1 MQTKRLAPLV
11 VAAAAL
17 MMLLAAITAVTM
29 SNGTEQRPAGLSVA
43 TPEPE
48 GADEWMY
55 LQRANADGSIPD
67 AAVNEAIAQ
76 STAMGKASLGSPSTD
91 QVWAEL
97 GPSNIGGR
105 VRDVAADPTTKDVV
119 YIATGSGGLWKSTN
133 GGAAFAPAWDSQLP
147 QSMGAVAVD
156 SKGVVWAGTGEVD
169 HGGGSAYYG
178 NGIYRSTDG
187 GATWT
192 NMGLREGDTIGQI
205 VIDPR
210 NDNRVFVAVM
220 GALHDRLPTRGLF
233 MTEDGGASWTR
244 VIVPASTNTGAIDV
258 SINKKNPDI
267 MLATTWD
274 KTRDEKSRIYGPHS
288 YLYRSTDGG
297 RTWANIHNAPLPQS
311 PTDPA
316 LQNPDT
322 LVGRMGV
329 DFSDSDENRAYLISS
344 TARGNFNG
352 FFTSIDAG
360 ATWTQVPQP
369 ANNPLQTQSGG
380 FAWWFGRVY
389 VDPVNPLHVFVAGVN
404 LAESSTGGTTWTT
417 SNAIHADQHGLEFDP
432 FTPGKVHL
440 GNDGGYYSSTQ
451 NGAARG
457 GWFKAPRL
465 PVTQFYAMD
474 VSVQNGKRVNAGSQ
488 DNGSLKSWALDNTIN
503 GDWVSLLGGDG
514 MMNRIDPT
522 NDRKYYACS
531 QNGGCRGFV
540 GTPDGQSGQTNFSM
554 AFPSADRKNWVTPI
568 EFGADPKFM
577 FGASQF
583 VYRMNTDPA
592 PPPGQPN
599 PAGLRQWQRIS
610 AMDLTE
616 GTEPR
621 APGFGTVTALGTTPA
636 DANLVYAGTDS
647 GLMWVSRNAMA
658 PAAEVT
664 WTKLESPAFP
674 DRWVTRITVDP
685 DNAKVAWATFS
696 GWRSGDGYPHIVMTS
711 DGGNTWSDIAGKK
724 IPQAPI
730 NDVIRHHSKP
740 KWLFIA
746 TDVGVYRT
754 TNLGK
759 TWLKVGANLP
769 LVPINDIDLPEGSN
783 TLYAATYGRSVWTTS
798 LDDIS

>member
-1 MQTKRLAPLV
+1 MRTRKFGLI
-11 VAAAAL
+11 VAAAAAL
-17 MMLLAAITAVTM
+17 IVLLAGTAAVTQ
-29 SNGTEQRPAGLSVA
+29 NDGAKQAPTAQSVV
-43 TPEPE
+43 TPDPV
-48 GADEWMY
+48 GAEEWMY
-55 LQRANADGSIPD
+55 LQRANPDGSIPD

-76 STAMGKASLGSPSTD
+76 SKAAGQASQGSPATD

-119 YIATGSGGLWKSTN
+119 YIATGSGGLWRSTD
-133 GGAAFAPAWDSQLP
+133 GGATFTSVWDHYLP

-156 SKGVVWAGTGEVD
+156 SKGVVWAGSGEPD

-178 NGIYRSTDG
+178 KGIYKSTDD

-192 NMGLREGDTIGQI
+192 NMGLEDGDTIGQI

-210 NDNRVFVAVM
+210 DDDRVFVAVM
-220 GALHDRLPTRGLF
+220 GALHDTEPTRGLF
-233 MTEDGGASWTR
+233 LTEDGGATWTR
-244 VIVPASTNTGAIDV
+244 VIVPDSASTGAIDV
-258 SINKKNPDI
+258 SINKTNPDV

-274 KTRDEKSRIYGPHS
+274 KIRDEKSRIYGPHS
-288 YLYRSTDGG
+288 YVYRSTNGG
-297 RTWANIHNAPLPQS
+297 HTWAKVHNPPLPQS
-311 PTDPA
+311 ETDPT
-316 LQNPDT
+316 LQTPDN

-329 DFSDSDENRAYLISS
+329 DFSDTDPNRAYLISS

-352 FFTSIDAG
+352 FFTSADAG
-360 ATWTQVPQP
+360 VTWTAVG
-369 ANNPLQTQSGG
+369 ATSGGTLQNISGG

-389 VDPVNPLHVFVAGVN
+389 VDPVDPLHVFVAGVS
-404 LAESSTGGTTWTT
+404 LAESLNGGATWTT
-417 SNAIHADQHGLEFDP
+417 SNTIHADQHGLEFDP

-457 GWFKAPRL
+457 AWFKAPRL

-474 VSVQNGKRVNAGSQ
+474 VSVQDGSRANAGSQ
-488 DNGSLKSWALDNTIN
+488 DNGSLKSWALDNTVN
-503 GDWVSLLGGDG
+503 GDWFSLLGGDG

-540 GTPDGQSGQTNFSM
+540 GTDTGQTSFSM
-554 AFPSADRKNWVTPI
+554 TFPGADRKNWVTPI
-568 EFGADPKFM
+568 EFAADPNFM

-583 VYRMNTDPA
+583 VYRMNTE
-592 PPPGQPN
+592 PG
-599 PAGLRQWQRIS
+599 AGQRVWQRLS
-610 AMDLTE
+610 PDLTE

-621 APGFGTVTALGTTPA
+621 APGFGTVTALGTTTA
-636 DANLVYAGTDS
+636 DPNLVYAGTDS

-658 PAAEVT
+658 APDQVT
-664 WTKLESPAFP
+664 WTKLESPVFP
-674 DRWVTRITVDP
+674 GRWVTRVTVDQ
-685 DNAKVAWATFS
+685 DNPKVAWASFS
-696 GWRSGDGYPHIVMTS
+696 GWRSGDGYAHVVMTS
-711 DGGNTWSDIAGKK
+711 DGGNTWVDIAGKK
-724 IPQAPI
+724 IPQAPV
-730 NDVIRHHSKP
+730 NDVIRHPSKP

-759 TWLKVGANLP
+759 TWLKVGDNLP
-769 LVPINDIDLPEGSN
+769 LVPINDIDLPAGSN

-798 LDDIS
+798 LDDAS